1 MDEITHRK
9 IRNAITTA
17 PKLGLTWRDLYSN
30 QNNNNEMTMMDP
42 DKLKILVLDFLKV
55 RRRWRRKKEIL
66 FLTIFLCSKLVSGG
80 EITKMLSDILHSSQ
94 RDHIPQILQDASGR
108 RRLEKLNTYLKQS
121 PPLKPWSSL
130 RGEHSS
136 TESKVNAYHLLIQ
149 FLHDIRSWSSLQLSR
164 SESKWK

>member
-30 QNNNNEMTMMDP
+30 QNINETTIMDP

-55 RRRWRRKKEIL
+55 RIRKRRNFFSFLQFL
-66 FLTIFLCSKLVSGG
+66 FFLSSKLVSGG

-130 RGEHSS
+130 PSS
-136 TESKVNAYHLLIQ
+136 ESKVKMHIIY
-149 FLHDIRSWSSLQLSR
+149 
-164 SESKWK
+164 

>member
-55 RRRWRRKKEIL
+55 RRR
-66 FLTIFLCSKLVSGG
+66 
-80 EITKMLSDILHSSQ
+80 
-94 RDHIPQILQDASGR
+94 
-108 RRLEKLNTYLKQS
+108 
-121 PPLKPWSSL
+121 
-130 RGEHSS
+130 
-136 TESKVNAYHLLIQ
+136 
-149 FLHDIRSWSSLQLSR
+149 
-164 SESKWK
+164 

>member
-30 QNNNNEMTMMDP
+30 QNINETTLMDP

-55 RRRWRRKKEIL
+55 RIRKNFFS
-66 FLTIFLCSKLVSGG
+66 FLQFPFFLSSKLVSGG

-130 RGEHSS
+130 PSS
-136 TESKVNAYHLLIQ
+136 ESKVKMHIIY
-149 FLHDIRSWSSLQLSR
+149 
-164 SESKWK
+164 